1 MLTKILVWFL
11 LFNKRLF
18 KKLSFVLTFLSVILI
33 AVFLKFTST
42 SESGIVSIALCPKN
56 SDDAY
61 AKELISKF
69 IDEKTLIHFEG
80 YESEEEARKALK
92 SDRAQAVWIFKEN
105 IPSIMEK
112 AAKFEEPD
120 SVVKVIQS
128 KDTIALKF
136 SREILFSRIFPIFSY
151 EAYKSY
157 VKNTAKISS
166 ISEQTFKT
174 YYKHF
179 ILPSSLVK
187 IKQLDSEITDANANN
202 NQNLMLYPL
211 RGMLA
216 IWVLICAFSAC
227 LYFLQDFNKGT
238 FVWIK
243 KDRQF
248 FLMLGMIFLA
258 VIDACALF
266 LVCIAIF
273 GVFTNFAAEIISLL
287 SYAVAVVLFSCFFLL
302 LLRRIEALSCAVPA
316 ILIAS
321 LVFTPVYINLAGVNF
336 ISRIFPGYYYLN
348 GITSPKYLFE
358 FLIYIAVL
366 FFADFLLFKKI
377 NVKRAA

>member
-33 AVFLKFTST
+33 ALFLKFTST
-42 SESGIVSIALCPKN
+42 SESGIVTIALCPEN
-56 SDDAY
+56 PDDAY
-61 AKELISKF
+61 ANELISKF
-69 IDEKTLIHFEG
+69 TDEKTIIHFEN
-80 YESEEEARKALK
+80 YKSEKEARKALK
-92 SDRAQAVWIFKEN
+92 SDSAQAVWIFKED

-120 SVVKVIQS
+120 SVVKIIQS
-128 KDTIALKF
+128 KDTIVLKF

-157 VKNTAKISS
+157 VKNTAGINGV
-166 ISEQTFKT
+166 SEQTFKS
-174 YYKHF
+174 YYNHF

-187 IKQLDSEITDANANN
+187 ITALDSEITGENENN
-202 NQNLMLYPL
+202 SRNLMLYPL

-238 FVWIK
+238 FVWVK
-243 KDRQF
+243 KEHQF

-258 VIDACALF
+258 VTDACALF

-273 GVFTNFAAEIISLL
+273 GVFTNLAAEIISLL
-287 SYAVAVVLFSCFFLL
+287 LYAAAVVFFSCFFLL
-302 LLRRIEALSCAVPA
+302 LLRKIEALSCAVPA

-336 ISRIFPGYYYLN
+336 ISRLFPGYYYLN
-348 GITSPKYLFE
+348 GIASPKYLLE
-358 FLIYIAVL
+358 LLIYIAVL
-366 FFADFLLFKKI
+366 FSADFLLFKAR